1 MATQKRANSTIGPI
15 GFSPY
20 KIKKGEKYM
29 NDCPGLEH
37 FRNILRLLKQQL
49 MEEVDHTVSR
59 CVKEAAI
66 YSDPIDRA
74 AWQKIYT

>member
-29 NDCPGLEH
+29 NDAQLEH
-37 FRNILRLLKQQL
+37 FRNILRVIKAT
-49 MEEVDHTVSR
+49 VDGKNRSH
-59 CVKEAAI
+59 C
-66 YSDPIDRA
+66 RA
-74 AWQKIYT
+74 YAV